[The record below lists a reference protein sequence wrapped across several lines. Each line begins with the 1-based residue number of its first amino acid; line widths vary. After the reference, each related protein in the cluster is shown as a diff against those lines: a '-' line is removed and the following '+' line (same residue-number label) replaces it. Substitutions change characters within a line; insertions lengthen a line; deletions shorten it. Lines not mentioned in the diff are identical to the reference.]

1 MVLYYD
7 ILSWLASI
15 IFGLAQPPDDTILTG
30 MASKLENK
38 FLLLWRANNGPSL
51 EVEYKFCPE
60 RKFRADFAY
69 IEPKILIE
77 IEGGQWVMGRHQRG
91 AGYAKDAEKYN
102 IATALGWMVFRLT
115 SSMVTPDYVADIV
128 KLCKGLPPSKSF
140 FAGRKIF

>member
-1 MVLYYD
+1 
-7 ILSWLASI
+7 
-15 IFGLAQPPDDTILTG
+15 

-38 FLLLWRANNGPSL
+38 FLLYWRANNGPSL

-77 IEGGQWVMGRHQRG
+77 IEGGQWIMGRHQRG
-91 AGYAKDAEKYN
+91 SGYGKDAEKYN

-115 SSMVTPDYVADIV
+115 SSMITADYVEDIV

-140 FAGRKIF
+140 FTGRRVL